1 MRTGACALTLCMATV
16 LAHAVQSAPSVA
28 FPLEWNA
35 TWPTDRPYEI
45 VLDRGKITKMTG
57 LPAERLRVEADGR
70 PVDTILLSGAVPSQ
84 AVLRF
89 AVPQGTKSLRGACS
103 ERELSVSGTAATDN
117 LMSDSLC
124 DPSAWKCVDALCRS
138 APGGMEFSVGMNRNG
153 VASRQ
158 FACPPEAAGKP
169 AIFEIEL
176 ENLSRFAWGGK
187 ILLWQTNGRKVLPET
202 VVDSR
207 WISHVRPPGRRFRIR
222 AEGRIH
228 PQAKCIRVEIRLP
241 GKPPAFDPSGRP
253 FAEGADLNARLLVSC
268 LALRVG
274 ETIPFPG
281 HADGF
286 FAEDAEDGRGAS
298 LRFDGS
304 RAFWYQTRS
313 LAAWGLGT
321 QVTDEQD
328 AFFPFADGTVE
339 AWFKPGWQERDARTF
354 TLFEAAQDGL
364 GGTLGTQAAT
374 PLGRMLALEYTPA
387 SGSWRLFFR
396 DMRRKEFQGTSA
408 PNAFRIPSGAWSH
421 VAVQWSP
428 GGEGEVYVNGKRALT
443 VDLKGMRVAD
453 MQNVKARP
461 NDLSPATCRLGAS
474 FLAIPPEG
482 GDSPGY
488 PFYVGA
494 ADAWRVSTGLRYSGE
509 FKPERML
516 GTDERTRAFF
526 GFNRSFDGL
535 SGGGLGFIP
544 GSVFAPAGRES
555 GTVRTD
561 GGMFEYHP
569 AVLPP
574 ETDPDIAF
582 DLLNFPHLPEPEDFS
597 AARRNRSEAFSLE
610 SGETAVVHAADDA
623 IADWVEIAN
632 EGSAPL
638 ACPILLNDGE
648 IDPRSFASIRET
660 LGLDGLDDREKADRI
675 FRYALRAMDYFGGS
689 VLTFDRGGDTA
700 RGLSNDALL
709 HLNAYCGFEC
719 RMLNILLSSLFTLA
733 GDMPSGLMA
742 GYRHTFEQ
750 VFYGGQNRLYDLSLQ
765 RFVPSFRND
774 EVASLGEIEN
784 EPGELRRCGVDYA
797 RYVRS
802 GTRETY
808 ASGPVAGRNMGIV
821 LNPGERFRAW
831 FANDGTFNDL
841 QSRPRSGGRADPD
854 PDDMRQETHGIVA
867 SGGRRTAIRRT
878 DRVFPEFANGFLS
891 FDGAP
896 TAGNPA
902 FSQADGSGFHYSVES
917 PYPVVAACYRAT
929 RRDGSMVPLEMS
941 TDGGATFRPLSAGR
955 VTYAVRARHAYLIRV
970 AAPMQDVARFE
981 AETEV
986 MLNPRVMTG
995 RIRPGANRFT
1005 FRAASGGKAKVSV
1018 GWREPDRHIG
1028 IVGGLFHGAIP
1039 GCERQTVL
1047 LAPGGRAS
1055 FALSGASP
1063 LTTAAGF
1070 GGVEAKMADGRLE
1083 IADLAPSMAP
1093 RIAGVEIREGEC
1105 SRTLGVIVAADARLV
1120 SARDARV
1127 AGGAKLLAADGD
1139 SPQPRILFP
1148 AASPGARATFSFPA
1162 LPAGRYRIYL
1172 LDRFDSRP
1180 ERLNEKPLCLVLDG
1194 GRKTVG
1200 VGSPAAR
1207 AYNFAK
1213 ARFGRKGARA
1223 NWKWDV
1229 KWEFSIA
1236 GSHPESF
1243 DMPAFD
1249 RLECAVTGTCE
1260 AVELAG
1266 ALVVPE
1272 PSVSFSRGL
1281 AGTLL
1286 GLNCQPERVR
1296 GRLLD
1301 GFSEFSPAPAPAR
1314 TVRRESPDW
1323 LQSEIDRVHASG
1335 GGTVTVP
1342 AGRTEVRM
1350 LRLKSGVRLHL
1361 EKGAVLLGSTNRAD
1375 YAGERVPSMIRA
1387 DGAVDVSI
1395 TGAGMIDGR
1404 GAAAV
1409 RAGCRPPHLIDFFS
1423 CTNVLVEGVRLRDAG
1438 SWTLQ
1443 LRGCLG
1449 ATVRGVDIRNHAALC
1464 NDGLDIASSKVL
1476 VEDCTIDSGD
1486 DAIAV
1491 KTFSPEQAV
1500 EDVTIRNCRLASGC
1514 NAFKIGTE
1522 SHGTVRRIDV
1532 SGCRISPPS
1541 ELRIWKRRVRVPGL
1555 VGRLVGSAAIAVE
1568 SVDGGCV
1575 EDVTV
1580 RDMSG
1585 EGVQTP
1591 VFVRLGRRR
1600 ASRRGEPGCIR
1611 RVLVENV
1618 SLAAGSR
1625 IACSITGVKGLRPD
1639 GITLRNVRLVQRG
1652 GGTLR
1657 DVSVPVPEKES
1668 AYPENRMFDFLPLP
1682 AYGFYL
1688 RHADGV
1694 RFENVSLSYV
1704 GAAEERPAVFV
1715 EDAGFQADAKCRF
1728 MPPSGRFADRALYRP
1743 SGDELA
1749 GLRQEFWREIAVDGG
1764 VFSPVEEGPS
1774 APLLVLCG
1782 GKGPESML
1790 AALNSGALR
1799 GWNVLLPSE
1808 NTAQGVIRAMDS
1820 IKGRYDARRVGFKA
1834 DDSGVALSLLA
1845 ADPERWAAV
1854 TVCNP
1859 VGPVPDGL
1867 DRACKVSVHIVS
1879 GTDPAMLA
1887 TACETFN
1894 RLADPADAI
1903 SDGERRR
1910 LAEERKAWRKADAP
1924 PRIPGYEPGSG
1935 RRLVFRRRS
1944 RNATLSVCDAKRVV
1958 SLSPELDFLAEIL
1971 DARSVDGSA
1980 E

>member
-1 MRTGACALTLCMATV
+1 MRAGACALTLCMAAAI
-16 LAHAVQSAPSVA
+16 AHAAQSAPSTA

-45 VLDRGKITKMTG
+45 VLDRGKIAKMTG
-57 LPAERLRVEADGR
+57 LAAERLRVEADGR
-70 PVDTILLSGAVPSQ
+70 RVDTVLLPGAVPSQ

-89 AVPQGTKSLRGACS
+89 DVPHGTKSLRCACA
-103 ERELSVSGTAATDN
+103 ERELPVSGTAATDN
-117 LMSDSLC
+117 LMADSLC
-124 DPSAWKCVDALCRS
+124 DPSAWKCADALCGS
-138 APGGMEFSVGMNRNG
+138 APDGIELSAAVNRNG

-158 FACPPEAAGKP
+158 FACPPQAAGKP

-187 ILLWQTNGRKVLPET
+187 ILLWQTNGRKILPET

-228 PQAKCIRVEIRLP
+228 PQAKFIRVEIRLP
-241 GKPPAFDPSGRP
+241 GKPPGFDPSGRP
-253 FAEGADLNARLLVSC
+253 FTDGADLSARLLVSC
-268 LALRVG
+268 MALRVG

-339 AWFKPGWQERDARTF
+339 AWFRPGWQERDARTF

-396 DMRRKEFQGTSA
+396 DVRRREFQGTSA
-408 PNAFRIPSGAWSH
+408 PNAFRIPSGEWSH
-421 VAVQWSP
+421 VAVQWSS
-428 GGEGEVYVNGKRALT
+428 GGEGEVYVNGRRALT

-453 MQNVKARP
+453 MRNAKSRP
-461 NDLSPATCRLGAS
+461 NDMSPATCRLGAS

-482 GDSPGY
+482 GDSPGH

-494 ADAWRVSTGLRYSGE
+494 ADAWRVSTGLRYAGE
-509 FKPERML
+509 FRPERML
-516 GTDERTRAFF
+516 RTDGRTRAFF
-526 GFNRSFDGL
+526 GFNRSFDGI

-544 GSVFAPAGRES
+544 GSMFAPEGRES
-555 GTVRTD
+555 GTVRTA
-561 GGMFEYHP
+561 GGTFEYHP
-569 AVLPP
+569 GALQPD
-574 ETDPDIAF
+574 TDPDIAL
-582 DLLNFPHLPEPEDFS
+582 DRLNFPRLPGPNDFS
-597 AARRNRSEAFSLE
+597 AARRNRSEAFMLE
-610 SGETAVVHAADDA
+610 SGGTAAVQAADGA

-632 EGSAPL
+632 EGPAPL
-638 ACPILLNDGE
+638 ACPILLNVGE
-648 IDPRSFASIRET
+648 IDPRSFSGIRET

-675 FRYALRAMDYFGGS
+675 FRYAVRSMDYFGAS

-709 HLNAYCGFEC
+709 HLNSYCGFEC
-719 RMLNILLSSLFTLA
+719 RMLNILLSSMFTLA

-750 VFYGGQNRLYDLSLQ
+750 VFYGGRNRLYDLSLQ

-808 ASGPVAGRNMGIV
+808 ASGPVAGRSMGIV

-841 QSRPRSGGRADPD
+841 QSRPRSGVGCGPD
-854 PDDMRQETHGIVA
+854 PDDMRHATHGIAA
-867 SGGRRTAIRRT
+867 SGSRRTAIRRT
-878 DRVFPEFANGFLS
+878 DRVFPEFANGFIS

-896 TAGNPA
+896 ASVNPA
-902 FSQADGSGFHYSVES
+902 FSQADGAGFSYSVES

-929 RRDGSMVPLEMS
+929 RRDGSTVPLEMS

-955 VTYAVRARHAYLIRV
+955 VTYAVRARHAYLVRV

-986 MLNPRVMTG
+986 LLNPRVMTG

-1005 FRAASGGKAKVSV
+1005 FRAESGGKARVSV
-1018 GWREPDRHIG
+1018 GWREPSRRIG

-1047 LAPGGRAS
+1047 LAPGGRAE

-1063 LTTAAGF
+1063 STAAGF
-1070 GGVEAKMADGRLE
+1070 GGVEAKIANGRLE
-1083 IADLAPSMAP
+1083 IADLAPTSAP
-1093 RIAGVEIREGEC
+1093 RIAGVEIRDGEC

-1120 SARDARV
+1120 SAKDARV
-1127 AGGAKLLAADGD
+1127 ADGARLLAAGGD

-1180 ERLNEKPLCLVLDG
+1180 ERLNEKPLCMVLDG
-1194 GRKTVG
+1194 GRRIVG

-1213 ARFGRKGARA
+1213 ARFGREGERA

-1236 GSHPESF
+1236 GSRPESF

-1249 RLECAVTGTCE
+1249 SIECAVTGTCE

-1272 PSVSFSRGL
+1272 PPVPFSRGL

-1286 GLNCQPERVR
+1286 GLNCQPERVH

-1301 GFSEFSPAPAPAR
+1301 GFPEFSPEPAR
-1314 TVRRESPDW
+1314 TDLRESPDW
-1323 LQSEIDRVHASG
+1323 LQGEIDRVHASG

-1342 AGRTEVRM
+1342 AGRTEVRT

-1361 EKGAVLLGSTNRAD
+1361 EEGAVLLGSTNRAD

-1404 GAAAV
+1404 GGAAV
-1409 RAGCRPPHLIDFFS
+1409 RAGCRPPHLIDLFS

-1438 SWTLQ
+1438 SWMLQ

-1449 ATVRGVDIRNHAALC
+1449 VAVRGVDIRNHAALC
-1464 NDGLDIASSKVL
+1464 NDGLDIASSRVL

-1522 SHGTVRRIDV
+1522 SHGTVRRINV

-1541 ELRIWKRRVRVPGL
+1541 ELLIWKRRVRVPGI

-1580 RDMSG
+1580 RDVSG

-1600 ASRRGEPGCIR
+1600 ESRRGEPGCIR
-1611 RVLVENV
+1611 RVLVEDV

-1694 RFENVSLSYV
+1694 RFENVSLSYA

-1715 EDAGFQADAKCRF
+1715 EDSVFHADDRCSF
-1728 MPPSGRFADRALYRP
+1728 MPPTGRFADLALYRP
-1743 SGDELA
+1743 SGGELA
-1749 GLRQEFWREIAVDGG
+1749 GLRQEFWRGIAIDGG
-1764 VFSPVEEGPS
+1764 VFSQVEEGPS
-1774 APLLVLCG
+1774 APLLVHCG
-1782 GKGPESML
+1782 CKGQESML
-1790 AALNSGALR
+1790 AALNGGALR
-1799 GWNVLLPSE
+1799 GWNVLLPSDG
-1808 NTAQGVIRAMDS
+1808 TALGVARAMDS
-1820 IKGRYDARRVGFKA
+1820 AKGRYDAWRAGLKA
-1834 DDSGVALSLLA
+1834 DDSGLALSLLA
-1845 ADPERWAAV
+1845 DYPERWTAV

-1859 VGPVPDGL
+1859 AGPVPDGL
-1867 DRACKVSVHIVS
+1867 DRARKVFVHIVS
-1879 GTDPAMLA
+1879 GMDSASLA
-1887 TACETFN
+1887 TACEAFN
-1894 RLADPADAI
+1894 RLADPADAV
-1903 SDGERRR
+1903 SDGDRRR
-1910 LAEERKAWRKADAP
+1910 LAEERKAWRKADSP

-1935 RRLVFRRRS
+1935 RRIVFRRRS

-1958 SLSPELDFLAEIL
+1958 SLSPELDFLSEAL
-1971 DARSVDGSA
+1971 SR
-1980 E
+1980 